1 MLVIAGHI
9 AICVTFAAIAASDF
23 RSRSISVLWLFLA
36 GISAL
41 LLAFSIYGWERML
54 HNIMTGVQ
62 TCALPIWYPAGFCQC
77 MLSYLFQGKIRQ
89 RFRICGFRYRSW
101 RYSVPRNMHPSV
113 YLRPVCMDDGRLLC
127 NGAAL
132 RLRFP
137 IRQHPSCRNK
147 RIGVNGNHYY

>member
-54 HNIMTGVQ
+54 HNIITGGILLAFVNAKYGRDSAYVDSAIGLGDIVFLAICIPLF
-62 TCALPIWYPAGFCQC
+62 TCDRFVWMMVASSAMGLLYALCFRSDSIPLAGI
-77 MLSYLFQGKIRQ
+77 S
-89 RFRICGFRYRSW
+89 
-101 RYSVPRNMHPSV
+101 
-113 YLRPVCMDDGRLLC
+113 
-127 NGAAL
+127 AL
-132 RLRFP
+132 VSMAIIIIEIF
-137 IRQHPSCRNK
+137 K
-147 RIGVNGNHYY
+147 